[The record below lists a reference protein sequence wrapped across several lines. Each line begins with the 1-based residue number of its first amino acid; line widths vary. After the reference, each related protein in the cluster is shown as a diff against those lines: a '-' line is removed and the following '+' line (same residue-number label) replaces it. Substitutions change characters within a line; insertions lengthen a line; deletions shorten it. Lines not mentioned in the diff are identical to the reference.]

1 MQIIQSLNL
10 IKLFIII
17 VVIIGGIWY
26 INKSKNE
33 NENFAITT
41 IPNTTLANILPPISN
56 AIGSGYNALNVN
68 RFNALDNQMRLNKL
82 NTRIN
87 KLLENIQKTY
97 NMNNMNNKL
106 NVNPVKFY

>member
-1 MQIIQSLNL
+1 MQITKSLNL
-10 IKLFIII
+10 VKLFII
-17 VVIIGGIWY
+17 VFVIIGGIWY
-26 INKSKNE
+26 INKNKNE
-33 NENFAITT
+33 NFGITT
-41 IPNTTLANILPPISN
+41 IPNTTMANILPPISN

-68 RFNALDNQMRLNKL
+68 RFNAIDNQMRLNKL

-106 NVNPVKFY
+106 NANPVKFY